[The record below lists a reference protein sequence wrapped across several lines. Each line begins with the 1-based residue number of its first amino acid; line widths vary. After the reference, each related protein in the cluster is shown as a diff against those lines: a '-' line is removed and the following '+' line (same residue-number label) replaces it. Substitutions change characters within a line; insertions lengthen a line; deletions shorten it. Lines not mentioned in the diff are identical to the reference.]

1 MGAGRGN
8 LLVGQSGGPT
18 AVVNASLVGV
28 IDEARRH
35 EAIGTLFGVRFGVL
49 GLVRDDL
56 VDLGRLSAQDL
67 ARLRR
72 TPSAALGSSR
82 TGLGDPDLDRI
93 LQIFRTREIRYF
105 FFIGGNGSALTALRL
120 HRHAEA
126 AGFELHVVAIPKTI
140 DNDLVGTDH
149 CPGHPSV
156 ARWLAVSVREA
167 GLDTEA
173 IGTADPVKVIETM
186 GRDTGWVTAR
196 TALAREADGQEPHL
210 IYLPERPFST
220 ARFLADVERVY
231 RERGHVVITACEG
244 LKDERGQFITASARP
259 VEADPLGRPQLGGVG
274 ATLCDL
280 VMTHLKIKA
289 RFDKPGTV
297 QRVSATLASEVDADE
312 AYRVG
317 QAAVRE
323 ALTGGSGVMVTVV
336 RESGGGYRSTT
347 GIVPLDEIVGQVRR
361 VPNGFIAPTGAD
373 VTASYLDYIRPLVGS
388 LPQYARL
395 FPSQQTRR

>member
-1 MGAGRGN
+1 MGAVRGN
-8 LLVGQSGGPT
+8 VLVGQSGGPT

-35 EAIGTLFGVRFGVL
+35 QAIGTLYGVRYGVL

-56 VDLGRLSAQDL
+56 VDLSRLSVQDL
-67 ARLRR
+67 ARVRR

-82 TGLGDPDLDRI
+82 TGLSDPDLDRI
-93 LQIFRTREIRYF
+93 LQILRSRDIRYF
-105 FFIGGNGSALTALRL
+105 FFIGGNGSALTALSV
-120 HRHAEA
+120 HHHATA
-126 AGFELHVVAIPKTI
+126 AGYELHVVAIPKTI
-140 DNDLVGTDH
+140 DNDLVATDH

-186 GRDTGWVTAR
+186 GRDTGWVTAS
-196 TALAREADGQEPHL
+196 TALARDADDEAPHL

-220 ARFLADVERVY
+220 ARFLSDVQRVY

-244 LKDERGQFITASARP
+244 LKDEDGDFITASSRP

-280 VMTHLKIKA
+280 VMTHLKLKA

-297 QRVSATLASEVDADE
+297 QRVSATLASEVDAEE

-317 QAAVRE
+317 QVAVHE
-323 ALTGGSGVMVTVV
+323 AVAGRSGVMVTLV
-336 RESGGGYRSTT
+336 RESGEGYRSTT
-347 GIVPLDEIVGQVRR
+347 GTVPLEQVVGQVRR
-361 VPNGFIAPTGAD
+361 VPSGFIAPNGAD